1 MNEFFDD
8 AFAIFARQQCSD
20 LIGALAEAG
29 DAVAEVVGAAG
40 GALVSSTPD
49 GSDTRSDPD
58 AIRATIEVDGE
69 YLGELVLHA
78 PNERL
83 RPLLSALA
91 EQIAERFMSERD
103 LDRMTDR
110 VSQSYDEINLLYRFN
125 RLLKPTEGYETTA
138 QKLLEETADLLEE
151 RTLIIYRPA
160 DDHFAYRGQV
170 EQEPDSAIAWVTQHP
185 ESLMPT
191 LEAYRRR
198 VKPERNPSVD
208 RLAGRLTTPAGA
220 VHYMLNPIRIQL
232 EMSGFVGLFCH
243 PEAMP
248 LETGEVRLL
257 ECLAEELSNAGTT
270 RQLYQELRDMLF
282 ATVKSLV
289 AAIDAKDEYT
299 RGHSERVYL
308 YSMKLA
314 ERLGLDEEEMRTL
327 SWAALLH
334 DIGKIAISSDILNK
348 PSKLTDE
355 EYLIIKTHPVR
366 GVKVL
371 EPIPQLRHI
380 LPTIRHH
387 HERYDG
393 RGYPDGIA
401 GEEIPV
407 LARILAVADTY
418 DAMYSTRAYRPAQTK
433 EFAIGQIREGAGTQF
448 DPEMAEIFLEMI
460 LSGALENTAAPDD
473 QAAAA

>member
-1 MNEFFDD
+1 MNYCFDD
-8 AFAIFARQQCSD
+8 AFAIFAHQQCPD
-20 LIGALAEAG
+20 LVGALAEAG
-29 DAVAEVVGAAG
+29 EAVVQILNAG
-40 GALVSSTPD
+40 GEVLVSSAPE
-49 GSDTRSDPD
+49 GVEPESDPE

-69 YLGELVLHA
+69 NLGELVLHA
-78 PNERL
+78 PSERL
-83 RPLLSALA
+83 QPLLSALA

-125 RLLKPTEGYETTA
+125 RLLKPTEAYETTA
-138 QKLLEETADLLEE
+138 QKLLEEAADLLEE
-151 RTLIIYRPA
+151 RALVLYRPE
-160 DDHFAYRGQV
+160 DEHFDHCCQGIY
-170 EQEPDSAIAWVTQHP
+170 EESSAIAWITRHP
-185 ESLMPT
+185 ESLDAT
-191 LEAYRRR
+191 LAAYRRR
-198 VKPERNPSVD
+198 VKPERDPSRD
-208 RLAGRLTTPAGA
+208 RWAGNLDTPAGV
-220 VHYMLNPIRIQL
+220 VHYMLNPIRIQT
-232 EMSGFVGLFCH
+232 EMSGFVGLFCL
-243 PEAMP
+243 PDALP
-248 LETGEVRLL
+248 FETGEVRLL

-270 RQLYQELRDMLF
+270 RQLYQDLRDMLF

-299 RGHSERVYL
+299 RGHSERVYR
-308 YSMKLA
+308 YSLQLA
-314 ERLGLDEEEMRTL
+314 TRLDLGEEEMRTL

-355 EYLIIKTHPVR
+355 EYRIIKTHPVR

-380 LPTIRHH
+380 LPAIRHH

-401 GEEIPV
+401 GEEIPF

-448 DPEMAEIFLEMI
+448 DPRMAEIFLEMI
-460 LSGALENTAAPDD
+460 LSGALEDDVASDD